1 MEYQEYQVP
10 LGIRYQVLL
19 EIPGHL
25 GGRRWGRWG
34 QLQMLKWLRP
44 GCWCR
49 HSLHVSCNPI
59 PYCLCNGTFS
69 PTISIVIFHCNFVLR
84 SDSVWGPFVSCPQ
97 ETVMCGFQTKGYT
110 AFPDNNEIFRVR
122 SVLVM
127 ILMLEYRFNL
137 NQQVLVLRPTSG
149 PHSGPHCDLLADP
162 RPPPILPQM

>member
-1 MEYQEYQVP
+1 MDDAGAGGVSFRCSNGYDLDAGADIHYTSVT
-10 LGIRYQVLL
+10 
-19 EIPGHL
+19 IPPHIAF
-25 GGRRWGRWG
+25 
-34 QLQMLKWLRP
+34 
-44 GCWCR
+44 
-49 HSLHVSCNPI
+49 PI
-59 PYCLCNGTFS
+59 AL
-69 PTISIVIFHCNFVLR
+69 IFHCNFALR

-127 ILMLEYRFNL
+127 ILMLEYRFNV
-137 NQQVLVLRPTSG
+137 NEQVLVLQPTSG

>member
-1 MEYQEYQVP
+1 MDDA
-10 LGIRYQVLL
+10 GA
-19 EIPGHL
+19 
-25 GGRRWGRWG
+25 GGVSFRCSNGYDLDAG
-34 QLQMLKWLRP
+34 ADI
-44 GCWCR
+44 
-49 HSLHVSCNPI
+49 HYTSVTISL
-59 PYCLCNGTFS
+59 
-69 PTISIVIFHCNFVLR
+69 TISIVIFLCNFALR

-127 ILMLEYRFNL
+127 ILMLEYRFNV

-149 PHSGPHCDLLADP
+149 PHSGPHSDLLADP